1 MRWCGREKVLEAL
14 PAGLAVFTAV
24 AAVYTDVFKN
34 RIIPDALTLPMVL
47 AGVLLH
53 LLAGVWTGS
62 LSLAL
67 SGAAGAAVAFSLSYL
82 LWYLGGWAGGDVKLL
97 TAFGALLP
105 SFSPPRSS
113 PPYSSDLPLF
123 PFTILFNTVL
133 LTLPLLASYAL
144 YCSLR
149 GRNPFYEKIKITELQ
164 EGMIP
169 AEYIYERGGEILR
182 EEALLGVKP
191 SPKADV
197 LFTNPRRASGLTR
210 YQIARLRKLVE
221 EGRLGNHLK
230 VKRGMPFAPSLA
242 AGLLS
247 ALLYGD
253 LYWALIRWLAGL

>member
-1 MRWCGREKVLEAL
+1 MLEFL
-14 PAGLAVFTAV
+14 PAGLAVLTAV
-24 AAVYTDVFKN
+24 VAVYTDVFKN

-47 AGVLLH
+47 VGVSFH
-53 LLAGVWTGS
+53 LLAGAWEGD
-62 LSLAL
+62 LYLAL
-67 SGAAGAAVAFSLSYL
+67 SGALGATVAFSLSYL

-105 SFSPPRSS
+105 SYSPPRAS

-133 LTLPLLASYAL
+133 LTLPLLAVYAL
-144 YCSLR
+144 YCSLT
-149 GRNPFYEKIKITELQ
+149 GRSIFYERIRITKLQ

-169 AEYIYERGGEILR
+169 AEYVYERGGKILR
-182 EEALLGVKP
+182 EEALLGIKP
-191 SPKADV
+191 SPRADRF
-197 LFTNPRRASGLTR
+197 FTHPRRASGLTR
-210 YQIARLRKLVE
+210 HQIARLRKLVE

-230 VKRGMPFAPSLA
+230 VKKGMPFAPSLA

-253 LYWALIRWLAGL
+253 LYWALIHSLAGL